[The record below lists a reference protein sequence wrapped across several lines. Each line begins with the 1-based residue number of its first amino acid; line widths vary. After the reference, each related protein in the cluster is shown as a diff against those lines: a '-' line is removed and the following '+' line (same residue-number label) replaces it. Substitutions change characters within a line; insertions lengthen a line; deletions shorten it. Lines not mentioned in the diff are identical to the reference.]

1 MRSTLLHFD
10 HRPKLPLHHVG
21 LPPHTSSQ
29 HHELRLQA
37 WRRKYRLY
45 KKSPSPILLGCSERL
60 LKSAKAKAC
69 AREHKKD
76 IGARGVAALTKVLR
90 HRYLQGGAE
99 DTDDPLPGSR
109 DESREYELEMS
120 SADMQASPCA
130 SSFCRDGVMAVVDM
144 SRLMALL
151 DDRREIIGNAFRLGI
166 YHEFNWEKD
175 ALIMRARFSPSLY
188 CRIGPDHFAACI
200 TRVRESEPF
209 KASFPSTVVLASQK
223 SDGKQPNLFSDYSFV
238 EFMKRT
244 YVGESNKFYHHPS
257 AVGGSERVSPSTL
270 DAKLAELSGKI
281 QNDILGEFVVRNTFI
296 YPPELLMKI
305 IDDFFY
311 IPEDMPS
318 SIRFRLWIPH
328 ALIDGEGD

>member
-1 MRSTLLHFD
+1 M
-10 HRPKLPLHHVG
+10 V
-21 LPPHTSSQ
+21 Q
-29 HHELRLQA
+29 WWA
-37 WRRKYRLY
+37 
-45 KKSPSPILLGCSERL
+45 
-60 LKSAKAKAC
+60 
-69 AREHKKD
+69 
-76 IGARGVAALTKVLR
+76 
-90 HRYLQGGAE
+90 
-99 DTDDPLPGSR
+99 
-109 DESREYELEMS
+109 
-120 SADMQASPCA
+120 
-130 SSFCRDGVMAVVDM
+130 
-144 SRLMALL
+144 
-151 DDRREIIGNAFRLGI
+151 AFRLGI

-244 YVGESNKFYHHPS
+244 YVGESNKFYHRLFSLTDPS
-257 AVGGSERVSPSTL
+257 EQDDPSFMTMECAVLPILAMFIVAGLEQASLFARAASWRCS